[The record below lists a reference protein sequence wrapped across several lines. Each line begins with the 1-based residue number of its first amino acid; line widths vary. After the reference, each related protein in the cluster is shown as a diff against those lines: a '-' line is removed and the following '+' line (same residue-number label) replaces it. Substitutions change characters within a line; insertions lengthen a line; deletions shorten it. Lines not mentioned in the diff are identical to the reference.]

1 MLFPEGNTV
10 TVNGVAVDMGT
21 ANADPLVRAVLLS
34 LFTWR
39 RAEIDDVQPGE
50 SRMGWCGDTLAPVS
64 GDRFG
69 SRLWLL
75 ARENVTTKTMQRAR
89 EYALEALQ
97 WFIDDGAATAIDVT
111 AERFGRNGIALRVVL
126 YREGNQ
132 VLKDLRFSD
141 IWSAINGT

>member
-1 MLFPEGNTV
+1 MLFPDGNTV

-39 RAEIDDVQPGE
+39 RAEVDDVQPGE
-50 SRMGWCGDTLAPVS
+50 SRLGWCGDTLAPVT

-75 ARENVTTKTMQRAR
+75 ARENVTNKTMQRAR
-89 EYALEALQ
+89 DYAAEALQ
-97 WFIDDGAATAIDVT
+97 WLIDDGVATTIET
-111 AERFGRNGIALRVVL
+111 EAERFGRNGIALKVVL
-126 YREGNQ
+126 YRQ
-132 VLKDLRFSD
+132 DKRILMDLRFAD
-141 IWSAINGT
+141 IWSAINV

>member
-1 MLFPEGNTV
+1 MLFPDGNTV

-39 RAEIDDVQPGE
+39 RAEVDDVQPGE
-50 SRMGWCGDTLAPVS
+50 SRLGWCGDTLAPVT

-75 ARENVTTKTMQRAR
+75 ARENVTAKTMQRAR
-89 EYALEALQ
+89 DYAAEALQ
-97 WFIDDGAATAIDVT
+97 WLIDDGVATTIET
-111 AERFGRNGIALRVVL
+111 EAERFGRNGIALKVVL
-126 YREGNQ
+126 YRQ
-132 VLKDLRFSD
+132 DKRVLLDLRFAD
-141 IWSAINGT
+141 IWSAINV

>member
-1 MLFPEGNTV
+1 MLFPEGNAV

-39 RAEIDDVQPGE
+39 RAEVDDVQPGE
-50 SRMGWCGDTLAPVS
+50 SRLGWCGDTLAPVA

-75 ARENVTTKTMQRAR
+75 ARENVTNKTMQRAR
-89 EYALEALQ
+89 DYAAEALQ
-97 WFIDDGAATAIDVT
+97 WLIDDGVATTIET
-111 AERFGRNGIALRVVL
+111 EAERFGRNGIAMKVVL
-126 YREGNQ
+126 YRQ
-132 VLKDLRFSD
+132 DKRVLLDLRFAD
-141 IWSAINGT
+141 IWSAINV